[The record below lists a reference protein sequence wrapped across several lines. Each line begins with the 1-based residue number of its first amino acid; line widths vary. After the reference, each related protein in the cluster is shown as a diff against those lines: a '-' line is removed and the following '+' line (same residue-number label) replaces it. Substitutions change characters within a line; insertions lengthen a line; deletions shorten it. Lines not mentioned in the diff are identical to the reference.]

1 MPIDSDTVP
10 CDFMLLRTTTT
21 INNNNRQKRQEQR
34 GATKTGERRN
44 ENSKII
50 MIGETEGKKIRFL
63 LTAKILGLYK
73 MVCCIVILS
82 KKFSV
87 ALFGFTRRV

>member
-21 INNNNRQKRQEQR
+21 INNNNRQQRQEQR

-63 LTAKILGLYK
+63 PTAKILGLYE
-73 MVCCIVILS
+73 MVVVL
-82 KKFSV
+82 
-87 ALFGFTRRV
+87 

>member
-1 MPIDSDTVP
+1 MW
-10 CDFMLLRTTTT
+10 FYAFANNTT
-21 INNNNRQKRQEQR
+21 IDNNKRQRQEQQR

-63 LTAKILGLYK
+63 PTAKILGLYE
-73 MVCCIVILS
+73 MVVVL
-82 KKFSV
+82 
-87 ALFGFTRRV
+87 

>member
-1 MPIDSDTVP
+1 MECRLILILYRVILCFYEQQRHT
-10 CDFMLLRTTTT
+10 
-21 INNNNRQKRQEQR
+21 QQRQEQR

-63 LTAKILGLYK
+63 PTAKILGLYE
-73 MVCCIVILS
+73 MVVVL
-82 KKFSV
+82 
-87 ALFGFTRRV
+87 